1 VDKKERDGDEDEN
14 TVEDYERVCKIR
26 GMAYLIG
33 LGRSCSGVI
42 TRRIRTRSGHIGDGK
57 LTYTQ
62 ISLQSEYLIMISPV
76 PAHFSLVLNST
87 ITSQCEVK
95 AFVSISPCHDQLIT
109 PNTVYTE
116 YCIHRVLQTL
126 RTTYASYHIH
136 RVLHIPRTAYTTYGI
151 HRLLPY
157 PKIDYLPLPASL
169 SSLGRPCCF
178 QFSTFARL

>member
-1 VDKKERDGDEDEN
+1 
-14 TVEDYERVCKIR
+14 VEDYERVCKIR

-42 TRRIRTRSGHIGDGK
+42 TQRIGTRSGHIGDGK

-62 ISLQSEYLIMISPV
+62 NSLQSEYLMMISPV

-116 YCIHRVLQTL
+116 YCIHHILQTL
-126 RTTYASYHIH
+126 RTTYTSYYLH
-136 RVLHIPRTAYTTYGI
+136 RVLHIPRTAYTTYCI
-151 HRLLPY
+151 HRVLYTPRTAYTTYCIHCVLHTLQTGY
-157 PKIDYLPLPASL
+157 TAYCIHHVRHSPLTAL
-169 SSLGRPCCF
+169 S
-178 QFSTFARL
+178 QD